1 MHFEQPITLLVVIVN
16 YCTSQLT
23 INCLKSL
30 QNQIMTFS
38 GAHVVVVDNQSPDS
52 SVSDLRTA
60 IEEQQWNSWVSLMVS
75 PQNGGYA
82 YGNNHAIR
90 AALAESFPPAYL
102 WLLNPDTEVKPGAMQ
117 TLYEFMQS
125 HPECGIAGG
134 SFENQDGSDWPIAFR
149 FPSLLSELDN
159 GLRLGIV
166 TRLLAKWVV
175 AREMDKHN
183 AQVDWMAGASM
194 IIRREVFDSIGL
206 MDEQYFLYYEET
218 DFCFQAK
225 KAGWSIWYVPE
236 SRVMHI
242 AGQSTKLTIRNVKPK
257 RIPKYWFESRQRYF
271 VKNHGKI
278 YALIADLIWILAYL
292 LWTLRRLI
300 QGKSNQDP
308 PYLLRDFIANSLL
321 FSCLKVF

>member
-30 QNQIMTFS
+30 QHQILEFQE
-38 GAHVVVVDNQSPDS
+38 AHVVVVDNQSPDH
-52 SVSDLRTA
+52 SVADLQTA
-60 IEEQQWNSWVSLMVS
+60 IQDNQWSSWVSLLRAS
-75 PQNGGYA
+75 KNGGYA
-82 YGNNHAIR
+82 FGNNIAIR
-90 AALAESFPPAYL
+90 AVLAEPSPPAYL
-102 WLLNPDTEVKPGAMQ
+102 WLLNPDTEVKPNAMQ
-117 TLYEFMQS
+117 ILYDFMQT
-125 HPECGIAGG
+125 HPDCGIAGG

-149 FPSLLSELDN
+149 FPTLWSELDH

-166 TRLLAKWVV
+166 TRLLSKWVV
-175 AREMDKHN
+175 AREMDKQN

-225 KAGWSIWYVPE
+225 KAGWRIWYVPE

-242 AGQSTKLTIRNVKPK
+242 AGQSTKLTIRNTKPK
-257 RIPKYWFESRQRYF
+257 RMPKYWFESRQRYF
-271 VKNHGKI
+271 VKNHGKR
-278 YALIADLIWILAYL
+278 YALIADVIWILSYL

-300 QGKSNQDP
+300 QGKPNQDP
-308 PYLLRDFIANSLL
+308 PCLLRDFIANSLL
-321 FSCLKVF
+321 FSR